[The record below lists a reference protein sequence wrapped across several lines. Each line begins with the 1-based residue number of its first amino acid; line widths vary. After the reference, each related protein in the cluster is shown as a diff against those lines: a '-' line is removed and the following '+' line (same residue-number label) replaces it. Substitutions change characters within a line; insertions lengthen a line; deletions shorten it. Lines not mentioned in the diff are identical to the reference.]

1 VIPSAEPATLAE
13 MLRRQCAEALGRANR
28 QERPVVVSLTVAL
41 PDPPDLVDFFVRG
54 DQSST
59 YRAYWE
65 QRAEGHALVGIGAAR
80 VIRCDGP
87 GRFRDAA
94 RAIREDMAT
103 ALIDDSIGAPGG
115 PIYLGGFAFDPD
127 QPATPAWSPYPAG
140 LLVLPRLLL
149 ALRDGEASLTL
160 NTLIEPNANLDA
172 VAESA
177 LRDLAMIRVDEP
189 SGFDAY
195 DRGGQAEVVEE
206 FPEPR
211 AWKASVAASASDV
224 RAGRFEK
231 VVLARSVRLRAA
243 ESFDPA
249 RVLRRL
255 RSTNPSAT
263 IFAIAAPG
271 RCFLGA
277 TPEHLVR
284 LAGRDVSVTC
294 LAGSIAR
301 GTTDHEDERLA
312 RALLDSAKDRTE
324 HEIVVRSTQEALAEV
339 CTEVVRA
346 PGTPSVARSRSVQ
359 HLETPLRGRL
369 ANGGCILDL
378 VDRLHPTPAVG
389 GYPRDVALEVIRE
402 RESMDRGWYAGPVGW
417 VDRNGEGEFAV
428 AIRSALLAGRD
439 ATLYAGAGIVADSDS
454 GAEYAETCLK
464 MEPMLAAL
472 GTR

>member
-1 VIPSAEPATLAE
+1 VIAEPATIAE
-13 MLRRQCAEALGRANR
+13 TLRRQCAEALGRAER
-28 QERPVVVSLTVAL
+28 QGRPVVVSLTVPL

-59 YRAYWE
+59 YRVYRE
-65 QRAEGHALVGIGAAR
+65 QRAEGHALVGVGAAR

-87 GRFRDAA
+87 ERFRDAA
-94 RAIREDMAT
+94 LAIREDMAT

-115 PIYLGGFAFDPD
+115 PVYLGGFAFDPE
-127 QPATPAWSPYPAG
+127 QPATPDWSPYPDG

-149 ALRDGEASLTL
+149 AQRDGETSLTL
-160 NTLIEPNANLDA
+160 STLIEPNADLDA
-172 VAESA
+172 VAQTA
-177 LRDLAMIRVDEP
+177 LRDLASTRSHGS
-189 SGFDAY
+189 SGEDAFDG
-195 DRGGQAEVVEE
+195 GGQAETVEE
-206 FPEPR
+206 FPQPN

-231 VVLARSVRLRAA
+231 VVLARSLRLRAA

-263 IFAIAAPG
+263 IFAVAISD

-284 LAGRDVSVTC
+284 LAGRDVAVTC

-301 GTTDHEDERLA
+301 GATADEDEQLA
-312 RALLDSAKDRTE
+312 RALLASAKDRTE
-324 HEIVVRSTQEALAEV
+324 HEVVVRSTQAALAEV
-339 CTEVVRA
+339 CTEVIREQ
-346 PGTPSVARSRSVQ
+346 GTPRVARSRSVQ

-369 ANGGCILDL
+369 ANGACILDL

-389 GYPRDVALEVIRE
+389 GYPRDLAFTVIRE
-402 RESMDRGWYAGPVGW
+402 REGMDRGWYAGPVGW
-417 VDRNGEGEFAV
+417 VNHNGEGEFAV

-439 ATLYAGAGIVADSDS
+439 ATLYAGAGIVADSDPE
-454 GAEYAETCLK
+454 AEYAETCLK

-472 GTR
+472 GMR